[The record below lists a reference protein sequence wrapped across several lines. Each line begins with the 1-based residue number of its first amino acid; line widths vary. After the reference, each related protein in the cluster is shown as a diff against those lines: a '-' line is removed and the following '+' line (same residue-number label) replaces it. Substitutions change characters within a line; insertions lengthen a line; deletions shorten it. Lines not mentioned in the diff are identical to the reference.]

1 MQILLI
7 KMTKSALAFKHK
19 RLTGQAVSQFLLK
32 MVRNYSGFCEF
43 WQEID
48 RLQKQAP
55 RFYLRLNS

>member
-1 MQILLI
+1 
-7 KMTKSALAFKHK
+7 MTKSALAFKHK

-32 MVRNYSGFCEF
+32 MVRNYSGFCKF